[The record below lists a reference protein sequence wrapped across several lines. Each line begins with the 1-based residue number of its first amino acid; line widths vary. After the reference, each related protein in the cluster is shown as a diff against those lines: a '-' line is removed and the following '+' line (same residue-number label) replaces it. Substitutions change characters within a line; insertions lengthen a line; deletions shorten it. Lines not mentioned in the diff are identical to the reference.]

1 MRAFHFAWFTFFIAF
16 SAWFALAPLT
26 PVVVKSLER
35 DLDEQY
41 TCSDQVCTRSD
52 GNGTFVGCILTGTM
66 TDTVLV
72 TSGGFGPL
80 KGTIPTGYYPLGKD
94 KRDDRTSEKCSAIK
108 ARLQPKLWTANILS
122 VSVTVVMR
130 FLIGPLCERLG
141 PRTLQATVLLVCS
154 IPVFC
159 ASQIHDFEA
168 LAVVRA
174 FIGIGGATFVVTQYW
189 TTIMFSRESVGTAN
203 GTSAGWGKLGGGF
216 TQI

>member
-1 MRAFHFAWFTFFIAF
+1 MHTVSVLSHAH
-16 SAWFALAPLT
+16 P
-26 PVVVKSLER
+26 PVTESITSCNTLMHVW
-35 DLDEQY
+35 Q
-41 TCSDQVCTRSD
+41 
-52 GNGTFVGCILTGTM
+52 
-66 TDTVLV
+66 V

-189 TTIMFSRESVGTAN
+189 TTIMFSREIVGTAN
-203 GTSAGWGKLGGGF
+203 GTSAGWGNLGGGSPKSSW
-216 TQI
+216 